1 MFESLSLLATV
12 ILLDVIHLH
21 FKVLFMH
28 KSSLKRS
35 VNDDFPTVISGLDC
49 SSHSTVS

>member
-12 ILLDVIHLH
+12 VLLDAIHLH

-28 KSSLKRS
+28 KSRLKRS
-35 VNDDFPTVISGLDC
+35 VNQDFPTVISGLDC
-49 SSHSTVS
+49 SAHSIVR

>member
-12 ILLDVIHLH
+12 VLLDIIHLH

-28 KSSLKRS
+28 KSSFKEIREPGFS
-35 VNDDFPTVISGLDC
+35 TVISW
-49 SSHSTVS
+49 V